1 MELVVRADA
10 ARFARDARAA
20 IDAIRQR
27 GRLPAVVGGTGLYIR
42 ALLRGLD
49 PATPA
54 DPAFRAELAE
64 VAAREGRAALH
75 GRLAAQEPALARRL
89 HPNDHVRII
98 RALELVRAGSPA
110 GEAQTRWR
118 EGDAE
123 WDVVYVGLTLDRAR
137 LDDRLRRRAQRMV
150 AAGLE
155 DEVRGLLARGY
166 VPTLPAMQGPGYR
179 EVVRVV
185 QDRLELEEL
194 AGLATAAG
202 ASVGERVIQE
212 RPAATPSLYFGSGKV
227 EEMAEAARTGGV
239 NLFISDDPLSPIQ
252 ERNLSESLGIKV
264 IDRTALILDIFAQRA
279 RSAEGKLQVELAQ
292 LTYLLPRLVG
302 QWKHLERLGGGIGTR
317 GPGET
322 QLESD
327 RRAIRQRVQ
336 KLKRELEG
344 VQAHRRLQRASR
356 RRAGV
361 PVVALVGYTNAGK
374 TTLLNRLTGSHL
386 TAADQ
391 LFVTLDPAA
400 RLVERPGR
408 RPFILTDTVGFIR
421 KLPHELVAAFR
432 ATLEELTEADVLVHV
447 VDASQGALEEHMAA
461 VDSLLRELEVAADRP
476 TVLALNKVDR
486 LDEAHA
492 AAVLAGRRSAVALSA
507 ATGEGVETLLDAI
520 EKALPVSGAVTLRIP
535 HGDGAALALCYERGR
550 VLTRADTPGHVTL
563 EVELAGPA
571 LAALGAYRVERV
583 LD

>member
-1 MELVVRADA
+1 MKDGVHGGDGRGHEVGRVREHAM
-10 ARFARDARAA
+10 
-20 IDAIRQR
+20 
-27 GRLPAVVGGTGLYIR
+27 L
-42 ALLRGLD
+42 
-49 PATPA
+49 
-54 DPAFRAELAE
+54 
-64 VAAREGRAALH
+64 AAL
-75 GRLAAQEPALARRL
+75 RR
-89 HPNDHVRII
+89 PKQRRV
-98 RALELVRAGSPA
+98 
-110 GEAQTRWR
+110 
-118 EGDAE
+118 
-123 WDVVYVGLTLDRAR
+123 DV
-137 LDDRLRRRAQRMV
+137 
-150 AAGLE
+150 E
-155 DEVRGLLARGY
+155 ES
-166 VPTLPAMQGPGYR
+166 
-179 EVVRVV
+179 
-185 QDRLELEEL
+185 LEEL

-202 ASVGERVIQE
+202 ASVSERVIQE
-212 RPAATPSLYFGSGKV
+212 RPAATPSLYYGTGKV
-227 EEMAEAARTGGV
+227 EELAERARASGV
-239 NLFISDDPLSPIQ
+239 NLFVSDDPLSPIQ

-327 RRAIRQRVQ
+327 RRVIRQRVQ

-374 TTLLNRLTGSHL
+374 TTLLNHLTGSHL

-432 ATLEELTEADVLVHV
+432 ATLEELTEADV
-447 VDASQGALEEHMAA
+447 
-461 VDSLLRELEVAADRP
+461 
-476 TVLALNKVDR
+476 
-486 LDEAHA
+486 
-492 AAVLAGRRSAVALSA
+492 
-507 ATGEGVETLLDAI
+507 
-520 EKALPVSGAVTLRIP
+520 
-535 HGDGAALALCYERGR
+535 
-550 VLTRADTPGHVTL
+550 
-563 EVELAGPA
+563 
-571 LAALGAYRVERV
+571 
-583 LD
+583 